1 MAYINDFFEA
11 GKIAKK
17 IREEIR
23 KVVSEGEK
31 LFEIA
36 EYLENRIKDEGGV
49 PAFPCNI
56 GINEVAAHY
65 SPIPND
71 SSIIP
76 PNSIIKIDIG
86 VHINGC
92 IADTALTISLNP
104 EYDPLVSI
112 VNIALEEVLKII
124 KAGISTSFIGEVV
137 SSTIKKYGFKPISN
151 LTGHEID
158 RYRLHAGTSI
168 PNVPTR
174 EKNILKE
181 NHIYAIEPF
190 ATFSKAAG
198 EVFSGKEITIYKL
211 KENFTNKEEN
221 FIKKIKEKVGF
232 LPYSLRWFKLTDI
245 EEKIHQKLFR
255 KGVIFGYPVLIEK
268 SSYPVAQAEHTV
280 LVLRDGC
287 KILTE

>member
-1 MAYINDFFEA
+1 MVYIDDFFEA

-17 IREEIR
+17 IKEEVR
-23 KVVSEGEK
+23 KIVKEGEK
-31 LFEIA
+31 LIEIA
-36 EYLENRIKDEGGV
+36 EYLENRIKDEGGI

-65 SPIPND
+65 SPTPND

-76 PNSIIKIDIG
+76 PNSIVKIDIG
-86 VHINGC
+86 VHVNGC

-104 EYDPLVSI
+104 EYDPLISA
-112 VNIALEEVLKII
+112 VNIALEEALKII
-124 KAGISTSFIGEVV
+124 KAGVFTSYIGEVI

-158 RYRLHAGTSI
+158 RYKLHAGTSI

-174 EKNILKE
+174 EKNIFKE

-190 ATFSKAAG
+190 ATFSKAIG

-211 KENFTNKEEN
+211 KENFIIKEEN
-221 FIKKIKEKVGF
+221 LIKKIKEKVNS
-232 LPYSLRWFKLTDI
+232 LPYSLRWFELSDI
-245 EEKIHQKLFR
+245 EVKIHQKLFK
-255 KGVIFGYPVLIEK
+255 KGMILGYPILIEK
-268 SSYPVAQAEHTV
+268 SGYPVAQAEHTI
-280 LVLRDGC
+280 LVLKDGC
-287 KILTE
+287 KILT

>member
-1 MAYINDFFEA
+1 MSYIDDFLEA

-17 IREEIR
+17 IREEIK
-23 KVVSEGEK
+23 KVVKEGEK
-31 LFEIA
+31 LLEIA
-36 EYLENRIKDEGGV
+36 EYLENRIRDEGGN

-65 SPIPND
+65 SPIPDD

-112 VNIALEEVLKII
+112 VNIALDEVLKII
-124 KAGISTSFIGEVV
+124 KAGISISFIGEVI

-151 LTGHEID
+151 LTGHEIS
-158 RYRLHAGTSI
+158 RYKLHAGTSI
-168 PNVPTR
+168 PNIPTR
-174 EKNILKE
+174 EKTTLKE

-190 ATFSKAAG
+190 ATFSKAVG
-198 EVFSGKEITIYKL
+198 EVLSGKEITIFKL
-211 KENFTNKEEN
+211 KEDFVIKEEN
-221 FIKKIKEKVGF
+221 FIKKIKDKVGF
-232 LPYSLRWFKLTDI
+232 LPYSLRWFRLSEI
-245 EEKIHQKLFR
+245 EEKEHQKLLK
-255 KGVIFGYPVLIEK
+255 KGIIVGYPVLIEK
-268 SSYPVAQAEHTV
+268 SGYPVAQAEHTV
-280 LVLRDGC
+280 LVLKDGC

>member
-1 MAYINDFFEA
+1 MAYVNDFFEA
-11 GKIAKK
+11 GKIARK

-23 KVVSEGEK
+23 KVVKEGEK
-31 LFEIA
+31 LLEIA
-36 EYLENRIKDEGGV
+36 EYIENRIKDEGGI

-56 GINEVAAHY
+56 GINEIAAHY
-65 SPIPND
+65 SPFPND

-76 PNSIIKIDIG
+76 PYSIVKIDIG
-86 VHINGC
+86 VHVNGC

-104 EYDPLVSI
+104 EYDPLVLA
-112 VNIALEEVLKII
+112 VNAALEEALKII
-124 KAGISTSFIGEVV
+124 KAGITVSFIGEVV
-137 SSTIKKYGFKPISN
+137 SSSIKKYGFKPISN

-158 RYRLHAGTSI
+158 RYKLHAGVSI

-174 EKNILKE
+174 EKNVLKE

-190 ATFSKAAG
+190 ATFPKAAG
-198 EVFSGKEITIYKL
+198 EVFSGKEVTIYKL
-211 KENFTNKEEN
+211 KENFIIKED

-245 EEKIHQKLFR
+245 EEKIHQKLFK
-255 KGVIFGYPVLIEK
+255 KGMILGYPILIEK
-268 SSYPVAQAEHTV
+268 SGYPVAQAEHTI
-280 LVLRDGC
+280 LVLKDGC

>member
-1 MAYINDFFEA
+1 MNDFFEA
-11 GKIAKK
+11 GKIARK

-23 KVVSEGEK
+23 KVVNEGEK
-31 LFEIA
+31 LLEIA
-36 EYLENRIKDEGGV
+36 EYLENRIKDEGGA

-76 PNSIIKIDIG
+76 PNSIVKIDIG

-104 EYDPLVSI
+104 EYDPLVSV
-112 VNIALEEVLKII
+112 VNIALEEALKII
-124 KAGISTSFIGEVV
+124 KAGISTSLIGEVI

-158 RYRLHAGTSI
+158 RYKLHAGTSI
-168 PNVPTR
+168 PNIPTR
-174 EKNILKE
+174 EKTILKE

-190 ATFSKAAG
+190 ATFSKADG

-211 KENFTNKEEN
+211 KENFIIKEES
-221 FIKKIKEKVGF
+221 FIKKIKDKVGF

-245 EEKIHQKLFR
+245 EEKIHQNFFK
-255 KGVIFGYPVLIEK
+255 KGMIFGYPILIEK
-268 SSYPVAQAEHTV
+268 SGYPVAQAEHTI
-280 LVLRDGC
+280 LVLKNNC